1 MERDLFIP
9 EEGAIMEDL
18 DRQLFL
24 AGRQAINAPGY
35 SGALTLDDWNAF
47 WESFTPDM
55 AGELAEAVDVVEAQ
69 FRDVDGWPQST
80 GILALAVVA
89 HILRARDE
97 VRKAVAKRSEHA
109 DYEATPER
117 REKRREQARNGAQ
130 HIRTLHSDDLM
141 ASLFAVHDR
150 AADVADWV
158 MDDVA
163 KYATPVVSLTTAAAI
178 LDRHPETLRSWRKG
192 GIGPACV
199 RIGGQWAYPLAS
211 LAEWITGK
219 LDEQERSED

>member
-1 MERDLFIP
+1 
-9 EEGAIMEDL
+9 MEDL

-24 AGRQAINAPGY
+24 AGQQAITAPYYG
-35 SGALTLDDWNAF
+35 GALTLDDWNAF

-55 AGELAEAVDVVEAQ
+55 ADELAEAVDVVNA
-69 FRDVDGWPQST
+69 DLAST
-80 GILALAVVA
+80 GIATGSIVGVPHGMRALAVVA
-89 HILRARDE
+89 HILRRRDE
-97 VRKAVAKRSEHA
+97 ARKAVAKRSEHA

-141 ASLFAVHDR
+141 SSLFAVHDR